1 MYRIP
6 PYVVINLI
14 NSNRMKNVSDSLQ
27 AQWQKNKQQLNNLLE
42 QQERIFTD

>member
-1 MYRIP
+1 
-6 PYVVINLI
+6 
-14 NSNRMKNVSDSLQ
+14 MKNVSDSLQ